1 MYAAIRQG
9 KAKAGK
15 AEELTRRIKEG
26 AVPVISGVDGFM
38 GYYVVYAPDDT
49 VIAISLFNNFAAA
62 EESNKRA
69 LAWIEHDLAPLLL
82 RPREFIANARDLVTL
97 KAAVAEQA
105 PRYAEIKAPVTIITG
120 EADKTVSTNI
130 HSRPF
135 AATAPNA
142 KLIVLPGVGHMI
154 QQAAPDLVIAEVE
167 AMLSG
172 TAPGAEAAAAH

>member
-1 MYAAIRQG
+1 M
-9 KAKAGK
+9 
-15 AEELTRRIKEG
+15 
-26 AVPVISGVDGFM
+26 
-38 GYYVVYAPDDT
+38 
-49 VIAISLFNNFAAA
+49 
-62 EESNKRA
+62 
-69 LAWIEHDLAPLLL
+69 
-82 RPREFIANARDLVTL
+82 TL

-120 EADKTVSTNI
+120 EADKTVSTSI

-167 AMLSG
+167 AMLSADG
-172 TAPGAEAAAAH
+172 AGCGRGGPLSTCGSRVLPPCDSCAGQRAIMTAHVA